1 MLNQETKEQM
11 LNAAIVDITSG
22 SIIDVADASWMS
34 DTVCIGDFRDIGWST
49 RISTRD
55 SLYYVWNGPNAIRVE
70 GQIVNPGETTEE
82 VEMDWS

>member
-34 DTVCIGDFRDIGWST
+34 DTVHWR
-49 RISTRD
+49 
-55 SLYYVWNGPNAIRVE
+55 L
-70 GQIVNPGETTEE
+70 
-82 VEMDWS
+82 